1 MQGADEI
8 EVMRDINRLL
18 NNLESSQRSR
28 IVRWLYD
35 KYVVEN
41 ESASLP
47 SKADDNAQSMSGET
61 QLDLQK
67 GQEPKHR
74 NFADFFAAV
83 NPQTDSERALIS
95 SYWLQVKEGKEHV
108 RAYDV
113 NALLKDLG
121 HPINNI
127 TRAFD
132 HLQSKSPQLIMQV
145 RKKGRSQQAR
155 KRYRVT
161 QAGIDKITEML
172 QTQ

>member
-1 MQGADEI
+1 MGRTDEI
-8 EVMRDINRLL
+8 DVMREISRM
-18 NNLESSQRSR
+18 LEVLEFQQRAR
-28 IVRWLYD
+28 VVRWLYD

-41 ESASLP
+41 ESVSVQLKTDD
-47 SKADDNAQSMSGET
+47 KAQPVAGET
-61 QLDLQK
+61 QLDVQASQQPQL
-67 GQEPKHR
+67 R

-83 NPQTDSERALIS
+83 SPQTDSERALIS
-95 SYWLQVKEGKEHV
+95 CYWLQVKQDKENV
-108 RAYDV
+108 RAYAV

-161 QAGIDKITEML
+161 QAGIDSITKKL
-172 QTQ
+172 KSQ